1 MGELILVRHGETSW
15 SRSGKHTS
23 WTELPLT
30 PLGEEQARSV
40 APVLAARRIALTLSS
55 PLERAHRTAELAG
68 LTPVFDDDGLHEWD
82 YGGYEGIT
90 TVEIHRERP
99 DWDLWTDGVAAGP
112 PEHPGETPQEVG
124 ERADRV
130 LKTVDAALRDA
141 DLDGEGG
148 DVVLVGHA
156 HFLRALTARR
166 LGLPASAGSL
176 FRLDTGSVSRIGTE
190 HGHPVVSAWNLTGST
205 RD

>member
-15 SRSGKHTS
+15 SRTGKHTS
-23 WTELPLT
+23 WTDLPLT
-30 PLGEEQARSV
+30 GFGEDQARAV
-40 APVLAARRIALTLSS
+40 APLLAERRVALTLTSGLS
-55 PLERAHRTAELAG
+55 RARRTAELAG
-68 LTPVFDDDGLHEWD
+68 LGTAFLDSDLHEWD

-90 TVEIHRERP
+90 TAEIHRDRP
-99 DWDLWTDGVAAGP
+99 EWDLWTDGVVPGP

-141 DLDGEGG
+141 DLDGRGG

-156 HFLRALTARR
+156 HFLRVLTARR
-166 LGLPASAGSL
+166 LGLPASAGAL
-176 FRLDTGSVSRIGTE
+176 FRLDTASVSRLGTE
-190 HGHPVVSAWNLTGST
+190 HDRPVIAAWNETPAVT
-205 RD
+205 A